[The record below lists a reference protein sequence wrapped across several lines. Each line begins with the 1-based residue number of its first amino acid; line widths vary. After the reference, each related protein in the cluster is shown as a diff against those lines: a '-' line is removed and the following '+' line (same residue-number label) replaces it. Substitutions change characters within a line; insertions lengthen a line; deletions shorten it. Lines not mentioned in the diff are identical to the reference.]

1 MPLALKNISI
11 LTIRYMSLQNS
22 KYIYIYIKNKA
33 FQLR

>member
-22 KYIYIYIKNKA
+22 KYIYIYKNKA

>member
-22 KYIYIYIKNKA
+22 KYIYIKNKA